1 MSYINQEDGLTYPSH
16 DEEYHV
22 TGYVTVRIPVDFIT
36 KYEPGEEGFDDDL
49 QDGIDFDTCFGMVEE
64 DLDFE
69 IVKREVE

>member
-22 TGYVTVRIPVDFIT
+22 TGYVTVRVPVDFNT
-36 KYEPGEEGFDDDL
+36 KYEPGEKGFDDDL
-49 QDGIDFDTCFGMVEE
+49 QDGIDFDSFEIVKE

-69 IVKREVE
+69 IVKCEVE